1 MKNKIDNILEIYKL
15 SFEISDI
22 PLCIVDSDGM
32 IINQNNASRLQ
43 LGMPKNNNQY
53 FTPASISPERQ
64 PDGRLS
70 SEKSL
75 EMIKIAF
82 ESGHH
87 SFDWIHNNE
96 LHENFSARVT
106 LDRILHAGELYL
118 LVTVQDLSEIKKIE
132 RIVHE
137 KTSEL
142 ANSRQDF
149 KDIFDNSFVANL
161 VVNADRV
168 LTMAN
173 DRAAAILEYSVDE
186 LIGMKTT
193 ELYMTEKDYLEFGD
207 KYYPEI
213 QKNGFVQFDYSF
225 RKKNGK
231 AVWCSV
237 SGSPLGNNHVLWVA
251 QDITERIELEKKLED
266 LYILAK
272 DANPIT
278 GLPGNRVIETEIKKV
293 ILNNEATCVI
303 YADLDNFKSY
313 NDKYGFAKGDEV
325 IEFTSSVLGE
335 LEEKLKLNSF
345 FLGHIGGDDFV
356 MIVPESEIN
365 RVEQY
370 IVERFDTGIRRFY
383 EESDLSSGQIISTDR
398 LGMRRKYPIM
408 GLSLAGVLIKDR
420 SYTSYLEVV
429 DICTA
434 TKRRAKQ
441 FVSTCLVIDERRG

>member
-1 MKNKIDNILEIYKL
+1 
-15 SFEISDI
+15 
-22 PLCIVDSDGM
+22 M
-32 IINQNNASRLQ
+32 IISQNDASRLQ
-43 LGMPKNNNQY
+43 LGLPKNSNQH
-53 FTPASISPERQ
+53 FTPASVSPEIQ

-75 EMIKIAF
+75 EMIKLAIKN
-82 ESGHH
+82 GHH
-87 SFDWIHNNE
+87 SFDWTHNNE
-96 LHENFSARVT
+96 LHEDFHTRVT
-106 LDRILHAGELYL
+106 LDRIIHDGELYL
-118 LVTVQDLSEIKKIE
+118 LVTVQDLSEMQKIE

-137 KTSEL
+137 QTSEL
-142 ANSRQDF
+142 KNSRQEF

-161 VVNADRV
+161 VVNSDRI

-173 DRAAAILEYSVDE
+173 DRASVILEYSVDE
-186 LIGMKTT
+186 LIGMKTAD
-193 ELYMTEKDYLEFGD
+193 LYMSEKDYLEFGD
-207 KYYPEI
+207 KYYPDIEEF
-213 QKNGFVQFDYSF
+213 GFVQFDHPF

-231 AVWCSV
+231 AVWCNV
-237 SGSPLGNNHVLWVA
+237 SGSPLGNNHILWVA
-251 QDITERIELEKKLED
+251 QDITERIELEKKLEE
-266 LYILAK
+266 LYIIAK

-293 ILNNEATCVI
+293 LVTNEAACVI

-335 LEEKLKLNSF
+335 LEEKLKLTSF

-356 MIVPESEIN
+356 MIVPESEIS
-365 RVEQY
+365 RVEKY
-370 IVERFDTGIRRFY
+370 IVERFDIGIRRFY

-398 LGMRRKYPIM
+398 IGMRRKYPIM

-420 SYTSYLEVV
+420 NYTSYLEVV